1 MQVTVPLIVPKAFK
15 AKKALLIHFDLYVK
29 TIRNFCIATGKDAAT
44 DNQKVVLLHDV
55 GGPNMAD
62 LVEEVGKVNLVA
74 IASRINQDT
83 PTSRPTSVA
92 NTH

>member
-15 AKKALLIHFDLYVK
+15 AKEALLIDFDLYVK

-55 GGPNMAD
+55 GD
-62 LVEEVGKVNLVA
+62 LTQSTWWRRWAK
-74 IASRINQDT
+74 ST
-83 PTSRPTSVA
+83 
-92 NTH
+92 